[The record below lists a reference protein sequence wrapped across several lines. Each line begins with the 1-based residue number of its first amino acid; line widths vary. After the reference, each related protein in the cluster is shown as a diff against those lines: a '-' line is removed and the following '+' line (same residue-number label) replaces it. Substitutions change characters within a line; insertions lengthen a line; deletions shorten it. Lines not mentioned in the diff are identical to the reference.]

1 MQSIKLD
8 HLRVPQKLVEN
19 RISFA
24 GMDSELSIY
33 DTYDAVNRVALD
45 ADQLLYCGMMSGRKI
60 MHSAQQP
67 TEQVFLP
74 HESFV
79 MAPGERV
86 EIDFPEASIDLP
98 TSCLTIEIARE
109 KIEKISQRMSDLAPL
124 ESGAEGWQYSKK
136 IMHSQHTAAT
146 QNLLERM
153 VSVFTEN
160 NTDRDV
166 MIDLGVTE
174 LIVRLLRNQSRDI
187 LFDYCRRESDA
198 SGITAAIFYIE
209 KHLSDYLEIGQLTKI
224 SCMSRS
230 RLYAEFK
237 KQLGCT
243 PCELQQQL
251 RLKSA
256 AKRIEQGDN
265 ITQVC
270 YEMGFASPSH
280 FSRRFSLFFGV
291 SPREFQQQRIKS
303 VVTSRKL

>member
-1 MQSIKLD
+1 MQSTKLD

-33 DTYDAVNRVALD
+33 DTYDAVSRIALN

-60 MHSAQQP
+60 MHSSRQSS
-67 TEQVFLP
+67 EQVFLP

-86 EIDFPEASIDLP
+86 EIDFPEASIEVP

-124 ESGAEGWQYSKK
+124 ESGIDGWQYSTQ
-136 IMHSQHTAAT
+136 ILHSQHSAAT

-160 NTDRDV
+160 NADRDV

-174 LIVRLLRNQSRDI
+174 LIVRLLRNQSREI
-187 LFDYCRRESDA
+187 LFDYCRHTPDA
-198 SGITAAIFYIE
+198 SGITAAIRYIE
-209 KHLSDYLEIGQLTKI
+209 KHLAEHLDIEQLTKV

-251 RLKSA
+251 RLKNA
-256 AKRIEQGDN
+256 AKRIEHGEN

-291 SPREFQQQRIKS
+291 SPREFQQQRIKPA
-303 VVTSRKL
+303 TDLI